1 MIGLE
6 ALAAISRGRKDAG
19 KLGIN
24 YDPLRFRCV
33 LEDNV
38 GHHDGEVR
46 LYACRCRADR
56 PGELPAWINPPAL
69 FPRQLSFKEV
79 AHRFLKELPELR
91 FLALSLQER
100 ARSIGFRRQ
109 PQTSD
114 ERRVGNEWV
123 RT

>member
-69 FPRQLSFKEV
+69 FPRQLSFNEV
-79 AHRFLKELPELR
+79 AHRFLKAIGR
-91 FLALSLQER
+91 ASCRER
-100 ARSIGFRRQ
+100 VCQ
-109 PQTSD
+109 Y
-114 ERRVGNEWV
+114 V
-123 RT
+123 